1 MWLWVITEA
10 VVSDGDAGSSDPS
23 NPALALGARIIR
35 FRRLARPLFLG
46 SFVPRVPGP
55 SIVSTVHGGRL
66 ASNRG
71 ETNLRP
77 KLILTGFMLVS
88 FLWLQLLEGAEHTKD
103 SLSLVQARVESGQAL
118 LIDVRE
124 PSEWDDG
131 HLQDATL
138 VPLSRLRR
146 SADLR
151 QLAEQLP
158 KDTVIYTHCRSGRRV
173 LAATDILRPLG
184 FDVRPLRH
192 GYGALLEAGF
202 KKAEPVGHVVGR
214 VIYEADPKRPW
225 RLGRY
230 YIKNAKRGEL
240 AEAVVALTG
249 PQLRAGQALR
259 KPATVTVDQKNFRF
273 IPETVA
279 IRARD
284 GVKFLNSDPEVHNV
298 RSLGF
303 AYQFNKTMP
312 PKGEFV
318 HRFDKAVDM
327 NQPVVLGCVFHSAMR
342 GWVFVFDH
350 PFFQVTSADGR
361 FRLEN
366 VPAGVYELQVSH
378 PAGGLWLTRRV
389 EVGAG
394 RTVELNLHVS
404 PDHKRKTAG
413 QDASTD

>member
-1 MWLWVITEA
+1 MLEA
-10 VVSDGDAGSSDPS
+10 
-23 NPALALGARIIR
+23 
-35 FRRLARPLFLG
+35 
-46 SFVPRVPGP
+46 
-55 SIVSTVHGGRL
+55 
-66 ASNRG
+66 
-71 ETNLRP
+71 
-77 KLILTGFMLVS
+77 
-88 FLWLQLLEGAEHTKD
+88 AEHTKD
-103 SLSLVQARVESGQAL
+103 SLSLIRARIQSGQAV

-146 SADLR
+146 SVDLR

-158 KDTVIYTHCRSGRRV
+158 KDKVIYTHCRSGRRV

-184 FDVRPLRH
+184 FDVRPLRQ
-192 GYGALLEAGF
+192 GYRELLGAGF
-202 KKAEPVGHVVGR
+202 KKTGPVGNVVGR
-214 VIYEADPKRPW
+214 VLYEADSKRPW

-240 AEAVVALTG
+240 AEAVVGLTN
-249 PQLRAGQALR
+249 PQLRAGPAPR
-259 KPATVTVDQKNFRF
+259 KPATVIVDQKNFRF

-279 IRARD
+279 IRAGD

-318 HRFDKAVDM
+318 HPFDKAVAM
-327 NQPVVLGCVFHSAMR
+327 SQPVVLGCVFHSAMR
-342 GWVFVFDH
+342 GWVFIFDH
-350 PFFQVTSADGR
+350 PFFQVTSADGA

-378 PAGGLWLTRRV
+378 PAGGLWLTQRV
-389 EVGAG
+389 EVRAG
-394 RTVELNLHVS
+394 RTAKLDIRVS

-413 QDASTD
+413 RDASTN